1 MARTADK
8 TDIPDRLTKAGR
20 ELFSRQ
26 GYNATGIQQIT
37 DHAGVPKGSFYN
49 HFESKEAFA
58 ATIVAQYAEHLRL
71 SWEDM
76 IQAAPAGPMAAIR
89 YVFAEMIAY
98 HARAARHSGCLVG
111 NLSAE
116 MGLASELC
124 RRSLLAA
131 QLAWRERLAGMVA
144 AAQDAGEVRRD
155 VPAATLSAFVW
166 DAWEGALLRMK
177 LEGSVAPLR
186 QSIDLIF
193 DQLLKPAG
201 VPARPLTS
209 TAKRK

>member
-8 TDIPDRLTKAGR
+8 TDIPNRLTKAGR

-58 ATIVAQYAEHLRL
+58 ATIVEQYAERLRL
-71 SWEDM
+71 SWETM
-76 IQAAPAGPMAAIR
+76 IQAAPAQPMAAIR

-98 HARAARHSGCLVG
+98 HERAVLQSGCLVG
-111 NLSAE
+111 NFSAE
-116 MGLASELC
+116 MGLSSELC
-124 RRSLLAA
+124 RQNLLAA
-131 QLAWRERLAGMVA
+131 QLAWRERLAGMIA

-155 VPAATLSAFVW
+155 VAAATLSAFVW

-177 LEGSVAPLR
+177 LERTAAPLR
-186 QSIDLIF
+186 QSIDLIL
-193 DQLLKPAG
+193 DQLFQPAG
-201 VPARPLTS
+201 VPA
-209 TAKRK
+209 